1 MSDHQDTAGNVAQI
15 AFWNENAGINWT
27 ALQEH
32 LDTVFAPLTAIALR
46 AAAPVAGEHVLD
58 TGCGCGATTLEL
70 ARLVGPTGH
79 VLGVDVSQP
88 MTTRARER
96 IAAAG
101 LTNAEILVADA
112 TTASLPAVDLL
123 FSRFGVMF
131 FADPV
136 AAFAN
141 LRRAMRS
148 GGRLVCAVW
157 RPLTQNPWFQVPLA
171 AVRDLLPPQPPVDPF
186 APGPFAFA
194 DSDRV
199 TGILTQAGWRDVA
212 MTPHDVP
219 MPIAP
224 GDGLAQATEF
234 AMRVGAVAR
243 MLAEADA
250 DLRARAQAA
259 ISEAMQAHN
268 GPDGIVLVG
277 SIWLLSA
284 GA

>member
-1 MSDHQDTAGNVAQI
+1 MSGQQAATGNAAQI
-15 AFWNENAGINWT
+15 AFWNENAGMNWT

-32 LDTVFAPLTAIALR
+32 LDAVFAPLTAIALR
-46 AAAPVAGEHVLD
+46 AAAPVAGEHILD

-79 VLGVDVSQP
+79 VLGLDVSQP
-88 MTTRARER
+88 MTARARER

-112 TTASLPAVDLL
+112 ATVSLPAVDLL

-131 FADPV
+131 FADPI

-141 LRRAMRS
+141 LRRAMRP
-148 GGRLVCAVW
+148 GGRLLCAVW
-157 RPLTQNPWFQVPLA
+157 RPLAENPWFHVPLA
-171 AVRDLLPPQPPVDPF
+171 AVRDLLPPQPPADPF

-194 DSDRV
+194 DPSRV
-199 TGILTQAGWRDVA
+199 TGILTQAGWHDVA
-212 MTPHDVP
+212 MTPHDVAMP
-219 MPIAP
+219 MAP
-224 GDGLAQATEF
+224 RNGIAQATDF
-234 AMRVGAVAR
+234 AMRIGAVAR
-243 MLAEADA
+243 MLAEADPGV
-250 DLRARAQAA
+250 RARAQAA
-259 ISEAMQAHN
+259 ISEALRAHD

-284 GA
+284 RA

>member
-1 MSDHQDTAGNVAQI
+1 MSDHQDTTDNAAQI
-15 AFWNENAGINWT
+15 AYWNELAGANWT

-32 LDTVFAPLTAIALR
+32 LDTVFAPLTAIALG
-46 AAAPVAGEHVLD
+46 AAAPMAGEHVLD

-79 VLGVDVSQP
+79 VLGLDVSQP

-112 TTASLPAVDLL
+112 ATATLPAVDLL

-141 LRRAMRS
+141 LRQAVRP
-148 GGRLVCAVW
+148 GGRLLCAVW
-157 RPLTQNPWFQVPLA
+157 RPLAENPWFHVPLA
-171 AVRDLLPPQPPVDPF
+171 AVRDLLPPQPPAEPF

-194 DSDRV
+194 DPGRV
-199 TGILTQAGWRDVA
+199 TSLLTQAGWRDVA
-212 MTPHDVP
+212 MTPHNVP
-219 MPIAP
+219 MPMAP
-224 GDGLAQATEF
+224 QNEIAQATEF
-234 AMRVGAVAR
+234 AMRIGAVAR
-243 MLAEADA
+243 MLADADP

-259 ISEAMQAHN
+259 IAQAMEAHN
-268 GPDGIVLVG
+268 RPEGIVLVG

-284 GA
+284 RA